1 MWGHK
6 KSSPE
11 HDINHNFVKKQ
22 IGIYMC
28 KYLLP
33 NNSIFQPF
41 PKHQILHSSK
51 RKEFADDNFNFGI
64 NGRKFSEWVKN
75 TVGKG
80 EIAHYKPFLLFP
92 VFSSLVLQTCKNQGL
107 FGKGLMT
114 I

>member
-80 EIAHYKPFLLFP
+80 EIAHYKPFLLFQC
-92 VFSSLVLQTCKNQGL
+92 FQVLYCRHAKTRACL
-107 FGKGLMT
+107 EKG
-114 I
+114 